1 MDGDMMHDASGNILS
16 KAYEYSIEGTAIT
29 AADRISKAIWKLT
42 HAQAKRRTKREIQKD
57 IEEAT
62 KMLMDAMELINGRRT

>member
-1 MDGDMMHDASGNILS
+1 MHDASGNILS

-42 HAQAKRRTKREIQKD
+42 HAQAKRRTKRDTERHRRSD
-57 IEEAT
+57 ENA
-62 KMLMDAMELINGRRT
+62 NGCHGTDKRKENIRA

>member
-1 MDGDMMHDASGNILS
+1 MRDASGNILS
-16 KAYEYSIEGTAIT
+16 KAYEYSIEGKAIT
-29 AADRISKAIWKLT
+29 AASMISKAIWKLT
-42 HAQAKRRTKREIQKD
+42 HAQAKRRTKREMQKD